1 MSEVEKDVCE
11 SEAKEIKEVTDKTY
25 LAGLDLGQANDYS
38 AFSIAE
44 KNIHRERG
52 KIWSKLSI
60 GHLERYPIG
69 TSYFDIAEEIAGRF
83 EDPRLK
89 IRGKLV
95 VDQTGVGKPVMDI
108 LRKFG
113 MRPIGITITGGYDV
127 NEDGHGGFNVPK
139 RDLVSALVS
148 MYYGNL
154 IAVMGSLKA
163 APEFN
168 NELQHFSVK
177 QNKSTGFESFEPD
190 EANVHDDLVISVAL
204 IAWYSQYFD
213 RVRIPG
219 HGQPWIKD
227 EEANKID
234 PLGYGMK

>member
-1 MSEVEKDVCE
+1 MNEIELKEVHR
-11 SEAKEIKEVTDKTY
+11 VTDKTY
-25 LAGLDLGQANDYS
+25 LAGLDLGQANDFS

-44 KNIHRERG
+44 KNICRERG
-52 KIWSKLSI
+52 KVWSKLSI

-69 TSYFDIAEEIAGRF
+69 TSYYDIAERTAGRF
-83 EDPRLK
+83 GDPRLK
-89 IRGKLV
+89 IRGKLI

-113 MRPIGITITGGYDV
+113 MKPLGITITGGYQV
-127 NEDGHGGFNVPK
+127 TEDGHGGFNVPK

-154 IAVMGSLKA
+154 IAVMGSLKEA
-163 APEFN
+163 EEFK

-177 QNKSTGFESFEPD
+177 QNKNTGFESFESD

-213 RVRIPG
+213 KVRIPG
-219 HGQPWIKD
+219 LNKPWLRD
-227 EEANKID
+227 EKANKID

>member
-1 MSEVEKDVCE
+1 MRSDPFSDNEGTEVRSISDT
-11 SEAKEIKEVTDKTY
+11 IY

-38 AFSIAE
+38 ALTIAE
-44 KNIHRERG
+44 KQITRQQG

-60 GHLERYPIG
+60 SHMERFDIG
-69 TSYFDIAEEIAGRF
+69 TSYYNIAEQITGYF

-89 IRGKLV
+89 IRGKLI

-139 RDLVSALVS
+139 RDLVSSLVS

-154 IAVMGSLKA
+154 ISIMKSLKA
-163 APEFN
+163 VEEFN
-168 NELQHFSVK
+168 KELQHFSVK
-177 QNKSTGFESFEPD
+177 QNRRGYETFEPD
-190 EANVHDDLVISVAL
+190 EDNIHDDLVISVAL
-204 IAWYSQYFD
+204 MAWYSQYFD
-213 RVRIPG
+213 RKRIPG
-219 HGQPWIKD
+219 HGKPWIKD
-227 EEANKID
+227 EEANKFD
-234 PLGYGMK
+234 PLGNR

>member
-1 MSEVEKDVCE
+1 MRSDRF
-11 SEAKEIKEVTDKTY
+11 SDDKTKTQSISDQIY

-44 KNIHRERG
+44 KQVAREKG

-60 GHLERYPIG
+60 SHLERYPIG
-69 TSYFDIAEEIAGRF
+69 TSYFDIAELIAGYF

-89 IRGKLV
+89 LRGKLM

-113 MRPIGITITGGYDV
+113 MHPIGITITGGYDV

-154 IAVMGSLKA
+154 ISIMRTLEAVK
-163 APEFN
+163 EFN

-177 QNKSTGFESFEPD
+177 QNKKTGHETFEPD

-213 RVRIPG
+213 RVRLPG